1 MAGEPASR
9 EVSELRLCAVIPR
22 ARGEEARKWLMEK
35 ELLDVHAR
43 VSGEGPLL
51 FIPLSERAVAGAATA
66 LEAAEGCA
74 AADDGAVDA
83 GNLNPMPQSFA
94 THFGAKFAVREAQVR
109 SRDRGSYLERVKVPP
124 EVRASLPQGFDQIGD
139 LAVLTF
145 DHRNQRYEAEV
156 ADAILATYQGV
167 RVVAADEGVQ
177 GDLRVRSLRKLA
189 GQGELRTLHKEF
201 GIAIEVDLSRAFF
214 TPRLAGERR
223 RVALMVAPYEHVLDA
238 FAGVGP
244 ISLHIAKLQPT
255 VRVDAVDLNPAA
267 VALLREN
274 AKRNKL
280 TNITAHEGDFHAFAG
295 AQKPASY
302 SRVVMNLPHRA
313 KEFLPDALRLVAR
326 GGMVHLYEVL
336 PLDRV
341 LPEQG
346 ALRAIGESAGVQL
359 TILRARPVKTYSPT
373 DLYIVFDLRVDERPR
388 NLRISSARLAP

>member
-1 MAGEPASR
+1 VPDEPPSR
-9 EVSELRLCAVIPR
+9 EVSELRLCAVVPR
-22 ARGEEARKWLMEK
+22 ARGEEARRWLMEK

-43 VSGEGPLL
+43 VSGDGPLL

-66 LEAAEGCA
+66 LEAAEGSA

-83 GNLNPMPQSFA
+83 GLLNPMPQSFA

-109 SRDRGSYLERVKVPP
+109 SRDRGSYLEHVKAPA
-124 EVRASLPQGFDQIGD
+124 EVRPSLPQGFDQIGD
-139 LAVLTF
+139 IAAVKF
-145 DHRNQRYEAEV
+145 DDKNRKYEAEV
-156 ADAILATYQGV
+156 AQAILSAFKGI
-167 RVVAADEGVQ
+167 RVVAADDGVE
-177 GDLRVRSLRKLA
+177 GDLRVRALRKLA
-189 GQGELRTLHKEF
+189 GEGELRTIHKEF
-201 GIAIEVDLSRAFF
+201 GIGVEVDLSRVFF

-255 VRVDAVDLNPAA
+255 VRVDSVDVNPAA

-280 TNITAHEGDFHAFAG
+280 TNITAHEADFHAFAA
-295 AQKPASY
+295 AQEPGSF

-313 KEFLPDALRLVAR
+313 KEFLPDALPLVAR

-346 ALRAIGESAGVQL
+346 ALRAIGERAGVQL
-359 TILRARPVKTYSPT
+359 TILRARPVKTYSPV
-373 DLYIVFDLRVDERPR
+373 DLYIVFDLRVD
-388 NLRISSARLAP
+388 